1 MSDGKIR
8 DCGSRTAAAAASPL
22 LRIRGM
28 RKQFRLEA
36 GLFGSDKKQVYAVNG
51 VSLTVAKGE
60 TYGLVGESGS
70 GKSTLAKCLV
80 NVYPYDEGEVLFY
93 DSGTPYSLDVKS
105 RKKYPA
111 LTHKI
116 KYIFQD
122 PAASLNPRMTV
133 EEILT
138 IGVRYA
144 KLMSRS
150 EARQK
155 ALFLTDAVGLTRDSL
170 DRRPADFS
178 GGQRQR
184 ISLARALMSS
194 PDLLICDEVVS
205 ALDVSVQGQILN
217 LLTDLKKEFG
227 FSMLFIAH
235 DLGVVSY
242 ISDRIGV
249 MYGGRLTE
257 EAEAREL
264 FSSPMHPYT
273 RLLLASVPRADG
285 RFLQVSA
292 GGEPF
297 DAVNPPPGCPFA
309 PRCPFVNDDCRK
321 KEWLSGCRNATA
333 ESRYCLCLKCGQLS
347 R

>member
-1 MSDGKIR
+1 MSVRIENEG
-8 DCGSRTAAAAASPL
+8 GTPAAAAAVSPL
-22 LRIRGM
+22 LRIRGIG
-28 RKQFRLEA
+28 KQFRLEA
-36 GLFGSDKKQVYAVNG
+36 GLFGSDKKRVYAVNG
-51 VSLTVAKGE
+51 VSFAVGKGE

-80 NVYPYDEGEVLFY
+80 NVYPYDEGEAFFY
-93 DSGTPYSLDVKS
+93 DHGIPYSLDTLS
-105 RKKYPA
+105 RKKHPVLA
-111 LTHKI
+111 HKI

-122 PAASLNPRMTV
+122 PAASLDPRMTV

-144 KLMSRS
+144 KILSRP
-150 EARQK
+150 EARKK

-170 DRRPADFS
+170 DRRPSDFS

-184 ISLARALMSS
+184 ISLARALMSN
-194 PDLLICDEVVS
+194 PELLICDEVVS

-249 MYGGRLTE
+249 MYGGRLME

-264 FSSPMHPYT
+264 FRCPMHPYT

-285 RFLQVSA
+285 DFLRVPSV
-292 GGEPF
+292 GEPF
-297 DAVNPPPGCPFA
+297 DAVNPPSGCPFA
-309 PRCPFVNDDCRK
+309 PRCSFADDKCRK
-321 KEWLSGCRNATA
+321 KEWLSDSRSVAS
-333 ESRYCLCLKCGQLS
+333 ESRYCLCVKYDQLS

>member
-1 MSDGKIR
+1 MNDFSKTAAV
-8 DCGSRTAAAAASPL
+8 SASAAAAPPPL
-22 LRIRGM
+22 LQIRNI
-28 RKQFRLEA
+28 RKRFRLEA
-36 GLFGSDKKQVYAVNG
+36 GLFGSDRKLVYAVNG
-51 VSLTVAKGE
+51 VSLTVGRGE

-80 NVYPYDEGEVLFY
+80 NVYPYDEGEALFF
-93 DSGTPYSLDVKS
+93 DGSTVYSLDAAS
-105 RKKYPA
+105 RKKNPI
-111 LTHKI
+111 LNRKI
-116 KYIFQD
+116 KYVFQD
-122 PAASLNPRMTV
+122 PAASLDPRMTV

-144 KLMSRS
+144 KLMSRQ
-150 EARQK
+150 EARRR
-155 ALFLTDAVGLTRDSL
+155 ALTLTDAVGLPSDSL
-170 DRRPADFS
+170 ARRPVDFS

-217 LLTDLKKEFG
+217 LLTDLKREFG

-242 ISDRIGV
+242 ISDRVGV
-249 MYGGRLTE
+249 MYGGRLME
-257 EAEAREL
+257 EAAALQL
-264 FSSPMHPYT
+264 FRSPMHPYT
-273 RLLLASVPRADG
+273 QLLLASVPRADG
-285 RFLQVSA
+285 AFLRNPSA
-292 GGEPF
+292 GEPF

-309 PRCPFVNDDCRK
+309 PRCPHAGEECREKKNPAGRYGAAGSHFCDCGK
-321 KEWLSGCRNATA
+321 TV
-333 ESRYCLCLKCGQLS
+333 QLS